1 MDMHASRDSLH
12 QKIMGIV
19 VDIVSVVF
27 QEEEVLDRKEL
38 LYVLMS
44 QQQRAVVRREGGRGG
59 GNEWRMGR
67 EGRRRVTWDR
77 RKRCVFVFCRMEDL
91 FMYMYL
97 L

>member
-1 MDMHASRDSLH
+1 MHASRDSLH

-44 QQQRAVVRREGGRGG
+44 QQQRAVVRREGGREGEREG
-59 GNEWRMGR
+59 GR
-67 EGRRRVTWDR
+67 ERRR
-77 RKRCVFVFCRMEDL
+77 
-91 FMYMYL
+91 
-97 L
+97 